1 MLKFC
6 FFQDHGSEPSSPNTA
21 PENALEAAVK
31 ARREKDKGGMFKA
44 ENSQIL
50 FYSRFCGQV
59 LSSLK
64 SVVVSIT
71 QCIELPNLTHSKD
84 KGQTSNFS
92 GDEPKL

>member
-1 MLKFC
+1 M
-6 FFQDHGSEPSSPNTA
+6 
-21 PENALEAAVK
+21 K

-44 ENSQIL
+44 EKRSQIL
-50 FYSRFCGQV
+50 FYSGFCGKV
-59 LSSLK
+59 LPSLK

-71 QCIELPNLTHSKD
+71 QCIELPDLTHSKD

>member
-1 MLKFC
+1 M
-6 FFQDHGSEPSSPNTA
+6 
-21 PENALEAAVK
+21 K

-44 ENSQIL
+44 EKRQIL
-50 FYSRFCGQV
+50 FYSRFCGKV